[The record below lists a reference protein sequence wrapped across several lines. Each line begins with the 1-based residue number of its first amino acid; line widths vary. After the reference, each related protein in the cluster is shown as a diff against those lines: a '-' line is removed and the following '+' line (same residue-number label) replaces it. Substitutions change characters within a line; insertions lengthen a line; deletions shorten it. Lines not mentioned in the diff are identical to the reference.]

1 MLFSVVI
8 PVYNIEDWLDKC
20 VESILNQTCTDYEIL
35 LIDDGSKDSSG
46 KMCDRYQEK
55 YHNIRAIH
63 KENGGLSDAR
73 NYGITFAKGEYL
85 LFIDG
90 DDYIAEWTLEKL
102 SNIINNEFPDV
113 ILSEGMYYV
122 QDGKAVLKKTFCSEN
137 VRAISG
143 KDAIL
148 YTSAISSDW
157 SACDKC
163 YRTAFWREHGYK
175 FCKGRLAEDMQLID
189 KVVLQAEKVCMIP
202 AFYYYQRTRED
213 SIMNNVNVRFMQD
226 ILKNLS
232 EWEEYFRTASF
243 DEKIVCQLR
252 ALHAKTVRHAIW
264 GYLYFVDN
272 ENREKLLKE
281 SKPYIEYLQYS
292 PLLELKLVRVL
303 IRLIGLKNTCF
314 LLGSVKK
321 KRKKKGKW

>member
-8 PVYNIEDWLDKC
+8 PVYNIEGWLDKC
-20 VESILNQTCTDYEIL
+20 VKSILNQTCKDYEIL

-46 KMCDRYQEK
+46 QMCDWYQEN
-55 YHNIRAIH
+55 YHNIRAVH

-73 NYGITFAKGEYL
+73 NYGVTFAKGEYL

-90 DDYIAEWTLEKL
+90 DDYIAEWTLEKI
-102 SNIINNEFPDV
+102 SHMIRNEFPDV

-122 QDGKAVLKKTFCSEN
+122 QDGKAVLKKTFCAEK
-137 VRAISG
+137 VHMISG

-163 YRTAFWREHGYK
+163 YRTAFWREHGYQ
-175 FCKGRLAEDMQLID
+175 FCKDRLAEDMQLID

-202 AFYYYQRTRED
+202 TFYYYQRTRGD

-226 ILKNLS
+226 ILKNLN
-232 EWEEYFRTASF
+232 EWEEYFRTASL

-264 GYLYFVDN
+264 GYLYFVDD
-272 ENREKLLKE
+272 ENRERLLNE
-281 SKPYIEYLQYS
+281 SKPYVEYLRYS
-292 PLLELKLVRVL
+292 SLLELKLVRIL

-314 LLGSVKK
+314 LLGSIK
-321 KRKKKGKW
+321 KRRNKNG